1 MLTQWRRLAGIATLR
16 IRNILA
22 AGVFFFAIAQAAHP
36 QESARLNLRW
46 NGGTLSVTGLA
57 IFPGEAKLPRGDVS
71 AKAALRIADS
81 DGLVAQIPLDIPDRL
96 YFDELDL
103 ESNTLSGGSFQRDTV
118 DFSIK
123 IPWPGGD
130 TVLEWTGGG
139 SKQTSLEWRGKELRA
154 AKADGDV
161 EKLLDNGPDS
171 SSLVFLVLG
180 DGYTAAE
187 LGSFHADA
195 AAIMAEYLSE
205 PPFDT
210 YSSYVNVYTLD
221 TASSESGADHPLE
234 AIFVDTAFGAS
245 FSEPTVPQLL
255 TVDEGAVLTA
265 AIAVPTYDEIFVIV
279 NESQYGGSGG
289 IMSVLS
295 THGLATELALHEMGH
310 TFAELA
316 DEYETACPPC
326 DPFAGEPNVTDT
338 SELEDIP
345 WRVWIEDFTPIPTPD
360 SSSYDSEVGLFEGA
374 RYQSVGLFRPKRN
387 CKMRSLSQPFCE
399 VCQETHIL
407 SLYRTAGVSP
417 VETFA
422 PNVPAVD
429 YAPGSLE
436 FFDVVP
442 KAPLGH
448 QVSVQWYLD
457 GNLLDEDGAETV
469 ILDTNTLGGN
479 AHSLEAVLID
489 TTPLVRN
496 DPDGLLTESVSWT
509 LNPVAGP
516 RGISLSVFVGEAFTL
531 SIPGDVNEAVPV
543 QWKKNSAAVF
553 DGGTLTGASSRALMV
568 DPADIPDSGSYYAR
582 YEDGSGTQLTYG
594 PILVT
599 VYVAGSVPTTGPWAL
614 VFLFLVTAAAATLPL
629 RNMSERETRMPYSR
643 LGWPFFSVGRRG
655 H

>member
-1 MLTQWRRLAGIATLR
+1 MDYRHESQSLFTKWRRLTGIATLR
-16 IRNILA
+16 MRNILVG
-22 AGVFFFAIAQAAHP
+22 GVFFIAIIQAAHP
-36 QESARLNLRW
+36 QNSARLNLRW
-46 NGGTLSVTGLA
+46 DNGTLSVTGVA
-57 IFPGEAKLPRGDVS
+57 VFPGEAKLPRGGVFT
-71 AKAALRIADS
+71 KAALRITDS

-96 YFDELDL
+96 YFDELDP
-103 ESNTLSGGSFQRDTV
+103 ETNTLSGGSFQRNAV
-118 DFSIK
+118 DFSIRV
-123 IPWPGGD
+123 PWPGGD

-154 AKADGDV
+154 AKADGDI

-171 SSLVFLVLG
+171 SNLVFLVLG

-187 LGSFHADA
+187 LGSFRADA

-210 YSSYVNVYTLD
+210 YSSYVNVYALD
-221 TASSESGADHPLE
+221 TASNESGADHPSD

-295 THGLATELALHEMGH
+295 THALATDLALHEMGH

-316 DEYETACPPC
+316 DEYEAACPPC

-338 SELEDIP
+338 FELEDIP
-345 WRVWIEDFTPIPTPD
+345 WRAWIEDFTPIPTPD
-360 SSSYDSEVGLFEGA
+360 EASYDSEVGLFEGA
-374 RYQSVGLFRPKRN
+374 RYQSVGLYRPKRN

-399 VCQETHIL
+399 VCQETHVL

-429 YAPGSLE
+429 YAQGSLA

-442 KAPLGH
+442 KTPVGH
-448 QVSVQWYLD
+448 EVGVQWYLD

-469 ILDTNTLGGN
+469 ILDTNTLGGT
-479 AHSLEAVLID
+479 AHALEAVVTD

-509 LNPVAGP
+509 LKPVAGP
-516 RGISLSVFVGEAFTL
+516 RGFSLSVYVGETFTL

-543 QWKKNSAAVF
+543 QWKKDSAVVF
-553 DGGTLTGASSRALMV
+553 DGGTLTGANARALMV

-582 YEDGSGTQLTYG
+582 YEGSSGTQLTYG

-599 VYVAGSVPTTGPWAL
+599 VYVEGSLPATGSWAL
-614 VFLFLVTAAAATLPL
+614 AFLFLVTAAAAILPL
-629 RNMSERETRMPYSR
+629 RNVSERETRTRYSR
-643 LGWPFFSVGRRG
+643 LG
-655 H
+655 